1 VVPPKGACGRGATK
15 GHMAQSP
22 KEDTQMKMKYNMLL
36 LSYRGQ
42 DIQRL
47 IQLQRLHLLDCA
59 TLTKTHPG
67 RLCNMSAPNPTWPPS
82 AQRSFKLVLKIDKYL
97 NRFFT
102 YHMNEDVR
110 IEQRQRREEVNEHN
124 QMQKL
129 LPLWWRI
136 TCGLEHERPIVPPP
150 PISHI
155 NTGRR
160 NRGWDDQSVSARM
173 QRDGKAR
180 NARKSSK

>member
-1 VVPPKGACGRGATK
+1 MWPRGNQGSYGAV
-15 GHMAQSP
+15 P

-36 LSYRGQ
+36 LQYRGAR
-42 DIQRL
+42 IQRL

-82 AQRSFKLVLKIDKYL
+82 AQRSFKVVLKIDKYL

-136 TCGLEHERPIVPPP
+136 ACGLEHERPIVPPP
-150 PISHI
+150 PTSHI
-155 NTGRR
+155 NSGRR
-160 NRGWDDQSVSARM
+160 NRGWVDQSVSARM

-180 NARKSSK
+180 NARKS

>member
-1 VVPPKGACGRGATK
+1 
-15 GHMAQSP
+15 
-22 KEDTQMKMKYNMLL
+22 MKMKYNMLL

-47 IQLQRLHLLDCA
+47 IQLQRLHLMDCA

-67 RLCNMSAPNPTWPPS
+67 RLCNMSAPNPKWPPS
-82 AQRSFKLVLKIDKYL
+82 AQRSFSAALKIDTYL
-97 NRFFT
+97 KRYFT
-102 YHMNEDVR
+102 HFMNEDVR
-110 IEQRQRREEVNEHN
+110 SDQRLNREEVNERN

-136 TCGLEHERPIVPPP
+136 ACGLAHERPTVPPP
-150 PISHI
+150 PTSHI

-160 NRGWDDQSVSARM
+160 NRGWVDQSVSARM
-173 QRDGKAR
+173 QRNAKAR
-180 NARKSSK
+180 NARKKG